1 MKNIHV
7 LPTDK
12 PSKMWFNLKGKLVL
26 DTVNC
31 LYEDIQCQ
39 NIYITSD
46 EEIKEGDWL
55 FSSKTNN
62 IFKADSIE
70 YLESHNM
77 IEDFDKSFY
86 INSKYSKKIIL
97 TTDQDLIKDGVQ
109 TIDDE
114 FLEWFVKN
122 PSYEEVEVIDFR
134 DGFYINNETIS
145 FPFYKIIIPKEEI
158 LPEQIWNEEK
168 MEGIKKL
175 IQKQK
180 LIDMMEQDEQLGL
193 YEETECDCGLELDCK
208 DCSQSLQVCTCIE
221 DTIDMKQSTKDRI
234 LSETPELVKQK
245 VRETANKLVESKQE
259 TLEEAAKRFYTTED
273 TKRDCNFIEGAKWQ
287 QERSYSEEEVR
298 KAIQET
304 ITLMRYKATEFR
316 EHENTIIEQFKK
328 K

>member
-46 EEIKEGDWL
+46 D
-55 FSSKTNN
+55 
-62 IFKADSIE
+62 
-70 YLESHNM
+70 M
-77 IEDFDKSFY
+77 IEAGNWVIDKGDIVHKFV
-86 INSKYSKKIIL
+86 KYMNYNHYKKIIL
-97 TTDQDLIKDGVQ
+97 TTDQNLIKDGVQ
-109 TIDDE
+109 AIDDE

-122 PSYEEVEVIDFR
+122 SSCEFVKVQTMYFDKV
-134 DGFYINNETIS
+134 
-145 FPFYKIIIPKEEI
+145 FYKIIIPKEE
-158 LPEQIWNEEK
+158 L
-168 MEGIKKL
+168 
-175 IQKQK
+175 
-180 LIDMMEQDEQLGL
+180 
-193 YEETECDCGLELDCK
+193 
-208 DCSQSLQVCTCIE
+208 
-221 DTIDMKQSTKDRI
+221 KQSTKDRI

-245 VRETANKLVESKQE
+245 VRETANKLVEPKQE

-287 QERSYSEEEVR
+287 QERSYSEEEVFKLVDGAFHMYASSHR
-298 KAIQET
+298 HDAKEW
-304 ITLMRYKATEFR
+304 LV
-316 EHENTIIEQFKK
+316 EQFKK